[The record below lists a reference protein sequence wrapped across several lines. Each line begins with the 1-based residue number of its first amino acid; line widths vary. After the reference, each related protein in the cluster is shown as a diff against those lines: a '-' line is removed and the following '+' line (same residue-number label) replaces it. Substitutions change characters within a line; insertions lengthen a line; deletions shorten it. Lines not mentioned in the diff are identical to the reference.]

1 MANSQTS
8 SRLQRLLTP
17 SALTPSFPMDSTTI
31 FLVFILIL
39 CALVILAVFVT
50 QASQIVSLF
59 FGAPFVPTQR
69 KTVATMIKIANI
81 TKDDIVVDLGS
92 GDGRVTIAAAEAGA
106 RRALGFEIQPHL
118 VWYARAVARRKG
130 LGGRVVFI
138 NGSFWKAEFSSV
150 TVVFIYQLSGIM
162 KKLEQK
168 LLRELP
174 SGARVVSNSF
184 VFKEWQPEKTEEH
197 VILYRKP

>member
-1 MANSQTS
+1 
-8 SRLQRLLTP
+8 
-17 SALTPSFPMDSTTI
+17 MDSTTI

-39 CALVILAVFVT
+39 CLLIILAVFVT
-50 QASQIVSLF
+50 QTSQIVSMF

-69 KTVATMIKIANI
+69 KTVATMIRIANI
-81 TKDDIVVDLGS
+81 TKDDIAVDLGS

-130 LGGRVVFI
+130 LGGRAAFI
-138 NGSFWKAEFSSV
+138 NGSFWKADFSSV
-150 TVVFIYQLSGIM
+150 TVVFIYQLTGVM

-184 VFKEWQPEKTEEH
+184 VFKKWQPEKTESCI
-197 VILYRKP
+197 ILYRKP